1 MTDGGSGANAWVNTR
16 SQQVAREGHIVTS
29 SDTHGQP
36 HYTIITGNGIILQC
50 KVAGKETNN
59 EQFLKYCQ
67 WAIFRRMK
75 MNRRFG
81 SINCQGTLAVGPSCS
96 KR

>member
-36 HYTIITGNGIILQC
+36 HYTIITGNVLEVLPVGYFP
-50 KVAGKETNN
+50 KN
-59 EQFLKYCQ
+59 ENESTF
-67 WAIFRRMK
+67 W
-75 MNRRFG
+75 
-81 SINCQGTLAVGPSCS
+81 
-96 KR
+96 